1 MTSIQSFFFDITTT
15 LRHILAQLSVYSS
28 LRARY
33 GAINVVLFANIL
45 LALAKIVELGDGLL
59 TIYKYILLA
68 SVIISWVNADPY
80 NPIVNFI
87 YRATDPLLRRI
98 RRHMPDTGMLD
109 LSPLVAFALIYVLQ
123 IVVFNT
129 AYQYLMTASMSL
141 KLRG

>member
-1 MTSIQSFFFDITTT
+1 MF
-15 LRHILAQLSVYSS
+15 LMA
-28 LRARY
+28 
-33 GAINVVLFANIL
+33 NVL
-45 LALAKIVELGDGLL
+45 LALAKIVELASGLL

-87 YRATDPLLRRI
+87 HRVTEPLLRRI

-109 LSPLVAFALIYVLQ
+109 LSPIVAFAAIYVLQ
-123 IVVFNT
+123 IIVFDS
-129 AYQYLMTASMSL
+129 AYHYLMTASMAL

>member
-1 MTSIQSFFFDITTT
+1 M
-15 LRHILAQLSVYSS
+15 
-28 LRARY
+28 
-33 GAINVVLFANIL
+33 VLMANIF
-45 LALAKIVELGDGLL
+45 LALAKIVELADGLL

-87 YRATDPLLRRI
+87 YRVTDPLLRRI
-98 RRHMPDTGMLD
+98 RRYMPDTGMLD
-109 LSPLVAFALIYVLQ
+109 LSPLVAFAIIYILQ

-129 AYQYLMTASMSL
+129 AYQYLITASMSL